1 MQMSTTHSSFNQ
13 YHALVTELSHRA
25 AVASGPDV
33 RRECSMTKFPAF
45 PLLVTNPGD
54 ATVFLCMNWCERKTV
69 RAFTFTPITHMLFR
83 ISYLLILWT
92 LSKCYCV

>member
-33 RRECSMTKFPAF
+33 RRECLTKFPAL

-54 ATVFLCMNWCERKTV
+54 TTACETLIV
-69 RAFTFTPITHMLFR
+69 
-83 ISYLLILWT
+83 LLT
-92 LSKCYCV
+92 CVCVYV